1 MTTHPFARVSAIRND
16 AMDQITYAV
25 DAYDRKRMHHARYV
39 ESGNFRLAYHFRMQA
54 DHHENEARYQA
65 NRLWR
70 VGMRATSNEI
80 LRDLRD
86 IRKTHD
92 CLLKEVKRRL
102 RRAAK

>member
-1 MTTHPFARVSAIRND
+1 MTTHDHARVAAIRNE
-16 AMDQITYAV
+16 AMIEINDAV

-39 ESGNFRLAYHFRMQA
+39 ESGEFRLAYHFRMQA

-86 IRKTHD
+86 IRRTHD